1 MIVLRNNY
9 RREDNDTFIT
19 YLTGP
24 ELILLEVSTMSEK
37 GKLRSPIVTVLGHI
51 DHGKTSLLD
60 KMRGTAVQDREAA
73 GITQHIGA
81 SFFPT
86 ETILSICGDLLKTI
100 KTELTIDGLLFIDTP
115 GHEAY
120 LNLRRRGGAIAD
132 IAILVVDINE
142 GALTQTYESLKILR
156 SGKTPFLIAANKLDK
171 VPGWR
176 EKEGVTLGEAIES
189 QNMSTKTE
197 VDRRIYEIVGALSA
211 NGILSERYDRVT
223 DFRKT
228 VAIVPTS
235 AKTGTGIP
243 ELLMVLSGLTQQYMK
258 ERLTISQGPARGAVL
273 EVREETGL
281 GTTLDTIIYDGV
293 LKKTDTI
300 VVGGL
305 EEVIVAKI
313 RTLLQPKPLD
323 EIRDPREK
331 FAAVDI
337 VHAAA
342 GVKIVAPDIE
352 GAVAGAPVYAVENS
366 ENLEAIKQKV
376 KDEINSIRI
385 QTDKSGIVLKTDTL
399 GSLEAVTQFLQQR
412 HVPVRAADVGPIV
425 KRDITEAHASGDSDP
440 LNAVV
445 LGFNVKISPEI
456 EDLAAEMGV
465 EVFMNEVIYRLY
477 DEYNAWILVK
487 REQAKAESL
496 GAIIRPG
503 KIELM
508 PDYIFRHNNPAVVG
522 VKVYGIVRPK
532 TSLINEEGKRIGTI
546 LQIQDR
552 SISIDEATDGM
563 EVAISIRGP
572 TIGRQVKG
580 NEILYVDVPDKQILA
595 IRKKFIDELSPAE
608 KEILNEL
615 TTIKR
620 AAGSFV

>member
-1 MIVLRNNY
+1 MT
-9 RREDNDTFIT
+9 D
-19 YLTGP
+19 
-24 ELILLEVSTMSEK
+24 SE
-37 GKLRSPIVTVLGHI
+37 KLRSPIVTVLGHI

-60 KMRGTAVQDREAA
+60 KMRGTGVQAREVA

-86 ETILSICGDLLKTI
+86 ETILSICGDLLSSVKTQ
-100 KTELTIDGLLFIDTP
+100 LTIDGLLFIDTP

-142 GALTQTYESLKILR
+142 GPLTQSYESLKILM
-156 SGKTPFLIAANKLDK
+156 SGKTPFLVAANKLDK

-176 EKEGVTLGEAIES
+176 DKEGLPLFQTIKAQS
-189 QNMSTKTE
+189 MSVQTE

-211 NGILSERYDRVT
+211 NGIQSERFDRVT
-223 DFRKT
+223 DFTKT

-258 ERLTISQGPARGAVL
+258 ERLKVSKGPAKGAIL

-281 GTTLDTIIYDGV
+281 GITLDTIIYEGV
-293 LKKTDTI
+293 LKKTDT
-300 VVGGL
+300 VVIGGL
-305 EEVIVAKI
+305 SGVIVTKI
-313 RTLLQPKPLD
+313 RALLLPKPLD
-323 EIRDPREK
+323 EIRDPKEK
-331 FAAVDI
+331 FSQVDAVY
-337 VHAAA
+337 AAA

-352 GAVAGAPVYAVENS
+352 GAVAGAPVYAVVKS
-366 ENLEAIKQKV
+366 EKLEETKQKV
-376 KDEINSIRI
+376 KDELQSIRI
-385 QTDKSGIVLKTDTL
+385 KTDKSGVVLKADTL
-399 GSLEAVTQFLQQR
+399 GSLEAVTQFLQERQ
-412 HVPVRAADVGPIV
+412 VPVRAADVGPIV
-425 KRDITEAHASGDSDP
+425 KRDIIEGHASGDSDP

-456 EDLAAEMGV
+456 EDFAAEMGV

-477 DEYNAWILVK
+477 DEYYAWLIVK

-508 PDYIFRHNNPAVVG
+508 PDYVFRHNNPAVVG
-522 VKVYGIVRPK
+522 VKVHGIIKPK
-532 TSLINEEGKRIGTI
+532 TGLVNEMGKRVGTI

-552 SISIDEATDGM
+552 SVSIDEATDGM
-563 EVAISIRGP
+563 EVAVSIRGP
-572 TIGRQVKG
+572 TIGRQVKED
-580 NEILYVDVPDKQILA
+580 EILYIDIPDKQILA
-595 IRKKFIDELSPAE
+595 IRKKFIDDLSPAE
-608 KEILNEL
+608 KTVLEEL

-620 AAGSFV
+620 SAGSLI

>member
-1 MIVLRNNY
+1 MT
-9 RREDNDTFIT
+9 EA
-19 YLTGP
+19 
-24 ELILLEVSTMSEK
+24 

-60 KMRGTAVQDREAA
+60 KMRGTGVQDREAA

-100 KTELTIDGLLFIDTP
+100 NTELTIDGLLFIDTP

-142 GALTQTYESLKILR
+142 GPLTQSYESLKILR

-176 EKEGVTLGEAIES
+176 HKEGMSLFEAIKA
-189 QNMSTKTE
+189 QGISTQSE

-211 NGILSERYDRVT
+211 NDIQSERFDRVE
-223 DFRKT
+223 DFQKI

-258 ERLTISQGPARGAVL
+258 DRLTVSTGPAIGAVL

-281 GTTLDTIIYDGV
+281 GLTLDTIIYDGI

-305 EEVIVAKI
+305 DGVIEAKI
-313 RTLLQPKPLD
+313 RALLLPKPLD
-323 EIRDPREK
+323 EIRDPKEK
-331 FAAVDI
+331 FTHVDI

-352 GAVAGAPVYAVENS
+352 GVVAGAPVYAVEDP
-366 ENLEAIKQKV
+366 EKLEDIKQKV
-376 KDEINSIRI
+376 RDELSSIRI
-385 QTDKSGIVLKTDTL
+385 QTDKSGIVVKTDTL
-399 GSLEAVTQFLQQR
+399 GSLEAVTQFLQER
-412 HVPVRAADVGPIV
+412 DVPVRFADVGPVV
-425 KRDITEAHASGDSDP
+425 KRDIVEAQASGDGDP

-445 LGFNVKISPEI
+445 LGFNVKIASEI
-456 EDLAAEMGV
+456 EDLAAELGV
-465 EVFMNEVIYRLY
+465 EVFLNEVIYRLY
-477 DEYNAWILVK
+477 DEYYAWLIVK

-496 GAIIRPG
+496 SSIIRPG
-503 KIELM
+503 KIVLIPE
-508 PDYIFRHNNPAVVG
+508 YVFRHKNPAVVG
-522 VKVYGIVRPK
+522 VKVQGVIRPR
-532 TSLINEEGKRIGTI
+532 TALINEDGKRVGTI

-552 SISIDEATDGM
+552 SVTIDEATDGM
-563 EVAISIRGP
+563 EVAVSIRGP
-572 TIGRQVKG
+572 TIGRQVKDD
-580 NEILYVDVPDKQILA
+580 EILYTDVPDKQILA
-595 IRKKFIDELSPAE
+595 IRKKFLDELSPPE
-608 KEILNEL
+608 KEVLEEL

>member
-1 MIVLRNNY
+1 MSI
-9 RREDNDTFIT
+9 
-19 YLTGP
+19 LT
-24 ELILLEVSTMSEK
+24 EA

-60 KMRGTAVQDREAA
+60 KMRGTGVQDREAA

-100 KTELTIDGLLFIDTP
+100 NTELTIDGLLFIDTP

-142 GALTQTYESLKILR
+142 GPLTQSYESLKILR

-176 EKEGVTLGEAIES
+176 HKEGMSLFEAIKA
-189 QNMSTKTE
+189 QGISTQSE

-211 NGILSERYDRVT
+211 NDIQSERFDRVE
-223 DFRKT
+223 DFQKI

-258 ERLTISQGPARGAVL
+258 DRLTVSTGPAIGAVL

-281 GTTLDTIIYDGV
+281 GLTLDTIIYDGI

-305 EEVIVAKI
+305 DGVIEAKI
-313 RTLLQPKPLD
+313 RALLLPKPLD
-323 EIRDPREK
+323 EIRDPKEK
-331 FAAVDI
+331 FTHVDI

-352 GAVAGAPVYAVENS
+352 GVVAGAPVYAVEDP
-366 ENLEAIKQKV
+366 EKLEEIKQKV
-376 KDEINSIRI
+376 RDELSSIRI
-385 QTDKSGIVLKTDTL
+385 QTDKSGIVVKTDTL
-399 GSLEAVTQFLQQR
+399 GSLEAVTQFLQER
-412 HVPVRAADVGPIV
+412 DVPVRFADVGPIV
-425 KRDITEAHASGDSDP
+425 KRDIVEAQASGDGDP

-445 LGFNVKISPEI
+445 LGFNVKIATEI
-456 EDLAAEMGV
+456 EDLAAELGV
-465 EVFMNEVIYRLY
+465 EVFLNEVIYRLY
-477 DEYNAWILVK
+477 DDYYAWLIVK

-496 GAIIRPG
+496 SSIIRPG
-503 KIELM
+503 KIVLIPE
-508 PDYIFRHNNPAVVG
+508 YVFRHKNPAVVG
-522 VKVYGIVRPK
+522 VKVQGVIRPR
-532 TSLINEEGKRIGTI
+532 TSLINEDGKRVGTI

-552 SISIDEATDGM
+552 SVTIDEATDGM
-563 EVAISIRGP
+563 EVAVSIRGP
-572 TIGRQVKG
+572 TIGRQVKDD
-580 NEILYVDVPDKQILA
+580 EILYTDVPDKQILA
-595 IRKKFIDELSPAE
+595 IRKKFLDELSPPE
-608 KEILNEL
+608 KEVLDEL
-615 TTIKR
+615 TIIKR

>member
-1 MIVLRNNY
+1 M
-9 RREDNDTFIT
+9 RRPTTIPCEMFI
-19 YLTGP
+19 LA
-24 ELILLEVSTMSEK
+24 VK
-37 GKLRSPIVTVLGHI
+37 DKLRSPIVTVLGHI

-60 KMRGTAVQDREAA
+60 KMRGTGVQAREAA

-86 ETILSICGDLLKTI
+86 ETIMSICGDLLKTVN
-100 KTELTIDGLLFIDTP
+100 TELTIDGLLFIDTP

-142 GALTQTYESLKILR
+142 GALTQTYESLKILQ

-176 EKEGVTLGEAIES
+176 EKEGMSLFEAIKA
-189 QNMSTKTE
+189 QGMSTQTE

-211 NGILSERYDRVT
+211 NKILSERFDRVK
-223 DFRKT
+223 DFQKT

-258 ERLTISQGPARGAVL
+258 DRLKVSTGPAKGAVL

-305 EEVIVAKI
+305 DGVIVAKI
-313 RTLLQPKPLD
+313 RALLQPKELD
-323 EIRDPREK
+323 EIRDPKEK
-331 FAAVDI
+331 FTHVDI

-352 GAVAGAPVYAVENS
+352 GAVAGAPVYAVEDP
-366 ENLEAIKQKV
+366 EKLEEVKQKV
-376 KDEINSIRI
+376 ADEVGSIRI
-385 QTDKSGIVLKTDTL
+385 QTDKSGIVVKTDTL
-399 GSLEAVTQFLQQR
+399 GSLEAVTQFLQER
-412 HVPVRAADVGPIV
+412 KITVRAADVGPIV
-425 KRDITEAHASGDSDP
+425 KRDIVEAQASGDSDP

-445 LGFNVKISPEI
+445 LGFNVKISSEI
-456 EDLAAEMGV
+456 EDLAAELGV

-477 DEYNAWILVK
+477 DEYYAWLIVK

-496 GAIIRPG
+496 SSIIRPG
-503 KIELM
+503 KIELI
-508 PDYIFRHNNPAVVG
+508 PEYVFRNNNPAVVG
-522 VKVYGIVRPK
+522 VKVHGLVKPR
-532 TSLINEEGKRIGTI
+532 TALITKSGKRVGTI

-552 SISIDEATDGM
+552 SVSIDEATDGM
-563 EVAISIRGP
+563 EVAVSIRGP
-572 TIGRQVKG
+572 TIGRQVK
-580 NEILYVDVPDKQILA
+580 NNDTLYIDVPDKQILA
-595 IRKKFIDELSPAE
+595 IRKKFMDDLSPPE
-608 KEILNEL
+608 KEVLEEL
-615 TTIKR
+615 TAIKR
-620 AAGSFV
+620 ATGHFV

>member
-1 MIVLRNNY
+1 
-9 RREDNDTFIT
+9 
-19 YLTGP
+19 
-24 ELILLEVSTMSEK
+24 
-37 GKLRSPIVTVLGHI
+37 
-51 DHGKTSLLD
+51 
-60 KMRGTAVQDREAA
+60 MRGTGVQDREAA

-86 ETILSICGDLLKTI
+86 ETIMSICGDLLKTVN
-100 KTELTIDGLLFIDTP
+100 TELTIDGLLFIDTP

-132 IAILVVDINE
+132 IAIMVVDINE
-142 GALTQTYESLKILR
+142 GPLTQTYESLKILQ

-176 EKEGVTLGEAIES
+176 EKEGMSLFEAIKAQS
-189 QNMSTKTE
+189 MSTQTE
-197 VDRRIYEIVGALSA
+197 VDRRIYEIVGALSSNKIA
-211 NGILSERYDRVT
+211 SERFDRVE
-223 DFRKT
+223 DFRKS

-258 ERLTISQGPARGAVL
+258 ERLTVSAGPAKGAVL

-281 GTTLDTIIYDGV
+281 GITLDTIIYDGV

-305 EEVIVAKI
+305 DGVIVAKI
-313 RTLLQPKPLD
+313 RALLQPKDLD

-331 FAAVDI
+331 FTHVDI

-352 GAVAGAPVYAVENS
+352 GAVAGAPVYAVEDP
-366 ENLEAIKQKV
+366 EKLEEVKQKV
-376 KDEINSIRI
+376 ADEVGSIRI
-385 QTDKSGIVLKTDTL
+385 QTDKSGIVVKTDTL
-399 GSLEAVTQFLQQR
+399 GSLEAVTQFLQER
-412 HVPVRAADVGPIV
+412 KVPVRAADVGPIV
-425 KRDITEAHASGDSDP
+425 KRDIVEAQASGDSDP

-445 LGFNVKISPEI
+445 LGFNVKIASEI
-456 EDLAAEMGV
+456 EDLAAELGV
-465 EVFMNEVIYRLY
+465 EIFMNEVIYRLY
-477 DEYNAWILVK
+477 DEYYAWLIVK

-496 GAIIRPG
+496 GSIIRPG
-503 KIELM
+503 KIELI
-508 PDYIFRHNNPAVVG
+508 PDYVFRQNNPAVVG
-522 VKVYGIVRPK
+522 VKVHGVIKPR
-532 TSLINEEGKRIGTI
+532 TALINESGKRIGTI

-552 SISIDEATDGM
+552 SVSIDEATDGM
-563 EVAISIRGP
+563 EVAVSIRGP
-572 TIGRQVKG
+572 TIGRQVKN

-595 IRKKFIDELSPAE
+595 IRKKFLDDLSFPE
-608 KEILNEL
+608 QKVLEEL

-620 AAGSFV
+620 AAGRFV

>member
-1 MIVLRNNY
+1 MT
-9 RREDNDTFIT
+9 EA
-19 YLTGP
+19 
-24 ELILLEVSTMSEK
+24 

-60 KMRGTAVQDREAA
+60 KMRGTGVQDREAA

-86 ETILSICGDLLKTI
+86 ETILSICGDLLKAV

-142 GALTQTYESLKILR
+142 GPLTQSYESLKILL

-176 EKEGVTLGEAIES
+176 EKEGMSLVEAIKA
-189 QNMSTKTE
+189 QGISTQSE
-197 VDRRIYEIVGALSA
+197 VDRRIYEIVGALSS
-211 NGILSERYDRVT
+211 NKIQSERFDRVE

-258 ERLTISQGPARGAVL
+258 ERLKISSGPAIGAVL
-273 EVREETGL
+273 EVREEIGL
-281 GTTLDTIIYDGV
+281 GVTLDTIIYDGV
-293 LKKTDTI
+293 LRKTDT
-300 VVGGL
+300 VVIGGL
-305 EEVIVAKI
+305 DGVIVAKI
-313 RTLLQPKPLD
+313 RALLQPKPLD
-323 EIRDPREK
+323 EIRDPKEK
-331 FAAVDI
+331 FTHVDI

-352 GAVAGAPVYAVENS
+352 GAVAGAPVYAVTNPAK
-366 ENLEAIKQKV
+366 LEEIKKKV
-376 KDEINSIRI
+376 ADEVGSIRI
-385 QTDKSGIVLKTDTL
+385 QTDTSGIIVKTDTL
-399 GSLEAVTQFLQQR
+399 GSLEAVTQFLQER
-412 HVPVRAADVGPIV
+412 KIPVRAADVGPVV
-425 KRDITEAHASGDSDP
+425 KRDIVEAQASGDGNP

-445 LGFNVKISPEI
+445 LGFNVKIASEI
-456 EDLAAEMGV
+456 EDLAAELGV
-465 EVFMNEVIYRLY
+465 EVFINEVIYRLY
-477 DEYNAWILVK
+477 DEYYAWLIVK

-496 GAIIRPG
+496 GSIIRPG
-503 KIELM
+503 KIVLN
-508 PDYIFRHNNPAVVG
+508 PDYVFRHNNPAVVG
-522 VKVYGIVRPK
+522 VKVHGLIRPR
-532 TSLINEEGKRIGTI
+532 TTLINEDGKRVGTI

-552 SISIDEATDGM
+552 SVSIDEATDGM
-563 EVAISIRGP
+563 EVAVSIRGP
-572 TIGRQVKG
+572 TIGRQVKSD
-580 NEILYVDVPDKQILA
+580 EILYVDVPDKQILA
-595 IRKKFIDELSPAE
+595 IRKKFLDDLSPPE
-608 KEILNEL
+608 KEVLEEL

-620 AAGSFV
+620 ATGRFV

>member
-1 MIVLRNNY
+1 M
-9 RREDNDTFIT
+9 
-19 YLTGP
+19 P
-24 ELILLEVSTMSEK
+24 EAD
-37 GKLRSPIVTVLGHI
+37 KLRSPIVTVLGHI

-60 KMRGTAVQDREAA
+60 KMRGTGVQDREAA

-86 ETILSICGDLLKTI
+86 ETILSICGDLLKTVN
-100 KTELTIDGLLFIDTP
+100 TELTIDGLLFIDTP

-132 IAILVVDINE
+132 FAILVVDINE
-142 GALTQTYESLKILR
+142 GPLTQSYESLKILL

-176 EKEGVTLGEAIES
+176 EKEGMSLFDAIKA
-189 QNMSTKTE
+189 QGISTQSE

-211 NGILSERYDRVT
+211 NDIQSERFDRVE
-223 DFRKT
+223 DFQKT

-258 ERLTISQGPARGAVL
+258 DRLTVSTGPAIGAVL

-281 GTTLDTIIYDGV
+281 GLTLDTIIYDGV

-305 EEVIVAKI
+305 DGVIEAKI
-313 RTLLQPKPLD
+313 RALLLPKPLD
-323 EIRDPREK
+323 EIRDPKEK
-331 FAAVDI
+331 FTHVDI

-352 GAVAGAPVYAVENS
+352 GVVAGAPVYAVEDP
-366 ENLEAIKQKV
+366 EKLEEIKQKV
-376 KDEINSIRI
+376 RDELSSIRI
-385 QTDKSGIVLKTDTL
+385 QTDKSGIVVKTDTL
-399 GSLEAVTQFLQQR
+399 GSLEAVTQFLQER
-412 HVPVRAADVGPIV
+412 DVPVRFADVGPIV
-425 KRDITEAHASGDSDP
+425 KRDIVEAQASGDGDP

-445 LGFNVKISPEI
+445 LGFNVKVASEI
-456 EDLAAEMGV
+456 EDLAAELGV
-465 EVFMNEVIYRLY
+465 EMFLSEVIYRLY
-477 DEYNAWILVK
+477 DDYYAWLIVK

-496 GAIIRPG
+496 SSIIRPG
-503 KIELM
+503 KIVLIPE
-508 PDYIFRHNNPAVVG
+508 YVFRHKNPAVVG
-522 VKVYGIVRPK
+522 VKVQGVIRPR
-532 TSLINEEGKRIGTI
+532 TALINEEGKRVGTI

-552 SISIDEATDGM
+552 SVTIDEATDGM
-563 EVAISIRGP
+563 EVAVSIRGP
-572 TIGRQVKG
+572 TIGRQVKDD
-580 NEILYVDVPDKQILA
+580 EILYTDVPDKQILA
-595 IRKKFIDELSPAE
+595 IRKKFLDELSPPE
-608 KEILNEL
+608 KEVLDEL

>member
-1 MIVLRNNY
+1 M
-9 RREDNDTFIT
+9 T
-19 YLTGP
+19 
-24 ELILLEVSTMSEK
+24 EK

-60 KMRGTAVQDREAA
+60 RMRGTAVQDREAA

-86 ETILSICGDLLKTI
+86 ETILSICGDLLKTV

-176 EKEGVTLGEAIES
+176 EKEGATLIES
-189 QNMSTKTE
+189 IQSQNISTQTE
-197 VDRRIYEIVGALSA
+197 IDRRIYEIVGALSA
-211 NGILSERYDRVT
+211 NGIQSERYDRVT
-223 DFRKT
+223 DFRKS

-235 AKTGTGIP
+235 AKTGAGIP

-258 ERLTISQGPARGAVL
+258 DRLTISQGPARGAVL

-305 EEVIVAKI
+305 KGVIVAKI

-331 FAAVDI
+331 FTAVDI

-352 GAVAGAPVYAVENS
+352 GAVAGAPVYAVENP
-366 ENLEAIKQKV
+366 ENLEAIKQRV
-376 KDEINSIRI
+376 RDEVSSIRI

-412 HVPVRAADVGPIV
+412 KVPVRAADVGPIV

-456 EDLAAEMGV
+456 EDFAAEMGV
-465 EVFMNEVIYRLY
+465 EVFLNEVIYRLY
-477 DEYNAWILVK
+477 DDYNAWILVK

-496 GAIIRPG
+496 SAIIRPG
-503 KIELM
+503 KIELI
-508 PDYIFRHNNPAVVG
+508 PEYVFRHNNPAVVG
-522 VKVYGIVRPK
+522 VKVHGIVKPK

-552 SISIDEATDGM
+552 SVPIDEATDGM

-572 TIGRQVKG
+572 TIGRQVK
-580 NEILYVDVPDKQILA
+580 NNDILYVDVPDKQILA
-595 IRKKFIDELSPAE
+595 IRKKFIDELSPVE
-608 KEILNEL
+608 KEILEEL
-615 TTIKR
+615 TGIKR

>member
-1 MIVLRNNY
+1 M
-9 RREDNDTFIT
+9 T
-19 YLTGP
+19 
-24 ELILLEVSTMSEK
+24 EK
-37 GKLRSPIVTVLGHI
+37 SKLRSPIVTVLGHI

-86 ETILSICGDLLKTI
+86 ETILSICGDLLKTV

-176 EKEGVTLGEAIES
+176 EKEGATLLDAIKS
-189 QNMSTKTE
+189 QNMSTQTE

-211 NGILSERYDRVT
+211 NEIQSERFDRVT

-258 ERLTISQGPARGAVL
+258 ERLAISQGPARGAVL

-281 GTTLDTIIYDGV
+281 GTTLDTIIYDGI

-305 EEVIVAKI
+305 EGVIVAKI

-331 FAAVDI
+331 FTAVDI

-352 GAVAGAPVYAVENS
+352 GAVAGAPVYAVENP
-366 ENLEAIKQKV
+366 ENLEMIKQKV
-376 KDEINSIRI
+376 RDEVSSIRI

-412 HVPVRAADVGPIV
+412 KVPVRAADVGPIV
-425 KRDITEAHASGDSDP
+425 KRDIAEAHASGDSDP

-456 EDLAAEMGV
+456 EDLAAELGV
-465 EVFMNEVIYRLY
+465 EVFLNEVIYRLY
-477 DEYNAWILVK
+477 DEYNSWILVK

-496 GAIIRPG
+496 SSIIRPG
-503 KIELM
+503 KLELM
-508 PDYIFRHNNPAVVG
+508 PEYVFRHNNPAVVG
-522 VKVYGIVRPK
+522 VKVHGIVKPK
-532 TSLINEEGKRIGTI
+532 TGLINEEGKRIGTI

-552 SISIDEATDGM
+552 SVSIDEATEGM
-563 EVAISIRGP
+563 EVAVSIRGP
-572 TIGRQVKG
+572 TIGRQVKSD
-580 NEILYVDVPDKQILA
+580 EILYVDIPDKQILA
-595 IRKKFIDELSPAE
+595 IRKKFADELSPAE
-608 KEILNEL
+608 KEILEEL
-615 TTIKR
+615 TGIKR
-620 AAGSFV
+620 SAGSFV

>member
-1 MIVLRNNY
+1 MSI
-9 RREDNDTFIT
+9 
-19 YLTGP
+19 LT
-24 ELILLEVSTMSEK
+24 EA

-60 KMRGTAVQDREAA
+60 KMRGTGVQDREAA

-86 ETILSICGDLLKTI
+86 ETILSICGNLLKTVN
-100 KTELTIDGLLFIDTP
+100 TELTIDGLLFIDTP

-142 GALTQTYESLKILR
+142 GPLTQSYESLKILR

-176 EKEGVTLGEAIES
+176 KKEGLSLFDAIKA
-189 QNMSTKTE
+189 QGISTQSE

-211 NGILSERYDRVT
+211 NDIQSERFDRVE
-223 DFRKT
+223 DFQKI

-258 ERLTISQGPARGAVL
+258 DRLTVSTGPAIGAVL

-281 GTTLDTIIYDGV
+281 GLTLDTIIYDGV

-305 EEVIVAKI
+305 DGVIEAKI
-313 RTLLQPKPLD
+313 RALLLPKPLD
-323 EIRDPREK
+323 EIRDPKEK
-331 FAAVDI
+331 FTHVDI

-352 GAVAGAPVYAVENS
+352 GVVAGAPVYAVEDP
-366 ENLEAIKQKV
+366 EKLDEIKQKV
-376 KDEINSIRI
+376 RDELSSIRI
-385 QTDKSGIVLKTDTL
+385 QTDKSGIVVKTDTL
-399 GSLEAVTQFLQQR
+399 GSLEAVTQFLQER
-412 HVPVRAADVGPIV
+412 DVPVRFADVGPII
-425 KRDITEAHASGDSDP
+425 KRDIVEAQASGDGDP

-445 LGFNVKISPEI
+445 LGFNVKIASEI
-456 EDLAAEMGV
+456 EDLAAELGV
-465 EVFMNEVIYRLY
+465 EVFLNEVIYRLY
-477 DEYNAWILVK
+477 DDYYAWLIVK

-496 GAIIRPG
+496 SSIIRPG
-503 KIELM
+503 KIVLIPE
-508 PDYIFRHNNPAVVG
+508 YVFRHKNPAVVG
-522 VKVYGIVRPK
+522 VKVQGVIRPR
-532 TSLINEEGKRIGTI
+532 TALINEDGKRVGTI

-552 SISIDEATDGM
+552 SVTIDEATDGM
-563 EVAISIRGP
+563 EVAVSIRGP
-572 TIGRQVKG
+572 TIGRQVKDD
-580 NEILYVDVPDKQILA
+580 EILYTDVPDKQILA
-595 IRKKFIDELSPAE
+595 IRKKFLDELSPPE
-608 KEILNEL
+608 KEVLEEL